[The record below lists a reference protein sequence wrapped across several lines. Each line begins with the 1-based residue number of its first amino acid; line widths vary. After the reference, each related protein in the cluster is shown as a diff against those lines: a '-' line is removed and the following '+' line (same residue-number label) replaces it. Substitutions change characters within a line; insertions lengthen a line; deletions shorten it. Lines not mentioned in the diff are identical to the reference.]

1 MNTIFRRISM
11 LLEGNPGEG
20 YSNIKWVCMCRPM
33 LKTKGAYGADQTE
46 KVVAFRAE
54 RTVKVVELGKIGAFR
69 KSGCF
74 KS

>member
-33 LKTKGAYGADQTE
+33 LKTNQTE

-54 RTVKVVELGKIGAFR
+54 RTVKVVELGKMGAFR